1 MVKESKNRF
10 QVFVPLSPGRP
21 PKMARNMKICALV
34 DAGNLKLADIGRLEG
49 LTRHRVSQIVAKYWS
64 IYVGKKKALSEKQ
77 D

>member
-1 MVKESKNRF
+1 
-10 QVFVPLSPGRP
+10 
-21 PKMARNMKICALV
+21 MARNMKICALV